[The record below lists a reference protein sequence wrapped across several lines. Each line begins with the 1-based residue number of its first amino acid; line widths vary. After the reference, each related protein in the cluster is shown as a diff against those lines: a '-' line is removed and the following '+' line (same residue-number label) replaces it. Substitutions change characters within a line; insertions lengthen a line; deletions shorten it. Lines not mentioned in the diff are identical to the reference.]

1 MLSFLDLI
9 KKLYAVKSFH
19 GYTDKEIDSLKQLFG
34 NIPAVLEEY
43 YRTAG
48 KTKEF
53 QYGQDLWVKPEEYK
67 GHSWYNNI
75 DGMVILNENQG
86 VCQACIKR
94 EDLSLPDPPI
104 YNNYNEDEWELCAS
118 SVSEFLVSMLAYN
131 SAFMFEYSPEDFY
144 CIEDQNI
151 KEFQSRLEKYPFEIK
166 SWIGGIRITFYNN
179 SPGNLAVVMEEDDNS
194 GYLQLIY
201 GASGKDAYNK
211 LQKALE
217 DICEPF

>member
-86 VCQACIKR
+86 VCQACIKSCLLYTS
-94 EDLSLPDPPI
+94 D
-104 YNNYNEDEWELCAS
+104 A
-118 SVSEFLVSMLAYN
+118 A
-131 SAFMFEYSPEDFY
+131 
-144 CIEDQNI
+144 
-151 KEFQSRLEKYPFEIK
+151 
-166 SWIGGIRITFYNN
+166 
-179 SPGNLAVVMEEDDNS
+179 DD
-194 GYLQLIY
+194 
-201 GASGKDAYNK
+201 
-211 LQKALE
+211 
-217 DICEPF
+217 

>member
-9 KKLYAVKSFH
+9 KELYAVKTFH
-19 GYTDKEIDSLKQLFG
+19 GYTDKEIEGLKQMFG

-48 KTKEF
+48 NTKEF
-53 QYGQDLWVKPEEYK
+53 QYGQDLWVKPEDYK
-67 GHSWYNNI
+67 GCWYKDI

-94 EDLSLPDPPI
+94 EDLSLPDPPV
-104 YNNYNEDEWELCAS
+104 YNNYNEAGWELCAS

-144 CIEDQNI
+144 CIEDENI
-151 KEFQSRLEKYPFEIK
+151 KEFESRLEKYPFEIK
-166 SWIGGIRITFYNN
+166 NWIGGIRITFYSN
-179 SPGNLAVVMEEDDNS
+179 SPGNLVVAMGEEDDD
-194 GYLQLIY
+194 YLQLVY
-201 GASGKDAYNK
+201 GASNEEAYNK
-211 LQKALE
+211 LQEALE

>member
-94 EDLSLPDPPI
+94 EDLSLPDPPV
-104 YNNYNEDEWELCAS
+104 YNNYNEDYQDC
-118 SVSEFLVSMLAYN
+118 
-131 SAFMFEYSPEDFY
+131 Y
-144 CIEDQNI
+144 C
-151 KEFQSRLEKYPFEIK
+151 K
-166 SWIGGIRITFYNN
+166 
-179 SPGNLAVVMEEDDNS
+179 M
-194 GYLQLIY
+194 
-201 GASGKDAYNK
+201 
-211 LQKALE
+211 
-217 DICEPF
+217 

>member
-1 MLSFLDLI
+1 
-9 KKLYAVKSFH
+9 
-19 GYTDKEIDSLKQLFG
+19 
-34 NIPAVLEEY
+34 
-43 YRTAG
+43 
-48 KTKEF
+48 
-53 QYGQDLWVKPEEYK
+53 
-67 GHSWYNNI
+67 
-75 DGMVILNENQG
+75 
-86 VCQACIKR
+86 
-94 EDLSLPDPPI
+94 
-104 YNNYNEDEWELCAS
+104 
-118 SVSEFLVSMLAYN
+118 
-131 SAFMFEYSPEDFY
+131 MFEYSPEDFY

-151 KEFQSRLEKYPFEIK
+151 KKFQSRLEKYPFEIK

>member
-94 EDLSLPDPPI
+94 EDLSLPDPPV
-104 YNNYNEDEWELCAS
+104 YNNYNEDEWELCA
-118 SVSEFLVSMLAYN
+118 
-131 SAFMFEYSPEDFY
+131 
-144 CIEDQNI
+144 
-151 KEFQSRLEKYPFEIK
+151 
-166 SWIGGIRITFYNN
+166 
-179 SPGNLAVVMEEDDNS
+179 
-194 GYLQLIY
+194 
-201 GASGKDAYNK
+201 
-211 LQKALE
+211 
-217 DICEPF
+217 